1 METGPMPGA
10 AANEPGDALAWLH
23 PSQHG
28 TPAACLQRIRWIC
41 EQMPD
46 LYSAA
51 ITVAA
56 THQGV
61 PRDQLA
67 AALRQ
72 FRPELQMHSP
82 RDVAGMIN
90 GLWNGGKDGFEAVL
104 RTRKNAERR
113 NTALP
118 FVKPD

>member
-1 METGPMPGA
+1 MPHSVPDA
-10 AANEPGDALAWLH
+10 SADALTWLR
-23 PSQHG
+23 PGRHG
-28 TPAACLQRIRWIC
+28 TPADCLQRIRWIC
-41 EQMPD
+41 EQVPD

-72 FRPELQMHSP
+72 FRPELQVHSLP
-82 RDVAGMIN
+82 DVAGMIN

-104 RTRKNAERR
+104 RTRKTSDRR
-113 NTALP
+113 VGALP

>member
-51 ITVAA
+51 VTVVA

-72 FRPELQMHSP
+72 FRC
-82 RDVAGMIN
+82 
-90 GLWNGGKDGFEAVL
+90 
-104 RTRKNAERR
+104 
-113 NTALP
+113 TARATWP
-118 FVKPD
+118 A